1 MVVSMSMPK
10 AKQLVSRQE
19 VAAGYDRL
27 AKALQPVIDKQ
38 DCVLIGVLRGG
49 MIPLVNIVSRL
60 KGDFQLDYCHAT
72 RYSGKLS
79 GGDTRWVQKP
89 QLPLDG
95 KTVVLID
102 DIFDEG
108 RTLAFIADYCTEAG
122 ANLIVTAVLVRK
134 DHDRSIAGISP
145 DFTGLTVEDSYL
157 FGCGM
162 DYQER
167 WRHLPEIY
175 GLSDESCSVS

>member
-1 MVVSMSMPK
+1 MPK
-10 AKQLVSRQE
+10 AKLLVSRQE
-19 VAAGYDRL
+19 VEAGYDRL
-27 AKALQPVIDKQ
+27 AKALQPVVDRQ
-38 DCVLIGVLRGG
+38 DCVLIGVMRGG

-60 KGDFQLDYCHAT
+60 EGDFQLDYCHAT
-72 RYSGKLS
+72 RYSGKLH

-89 QLPLDG
+89 ALSLEG

-108 RTLAFIADYCTEAG
+108 HTLAFIAGYCATAG
-122 ANLIVTAVLVRK
+122 ASLIVTAVLVRK
-134 DHDRSIAGISP
+134 NHDRGIAGISP
-145 DFTGLTVEDSYL
+145 DFTGLMVEDSYL

-175 GLSDESCSVS
+175 GLSDESCSVP